1 MLHFQA
7 PSQHGAELDL
17 RSTAHHSFLVMV
29 AERHPSVSV
38 LTQGLPILCEEGLS
52 LLPRAWLVSLIV
64 TFIMLHCC
72 FLFALP
78 VQFSQLLEVCRV
90 CVSAKILSSCLVD
103 FPLSAMC

>member
-1 MLHFQA
+1 
-7 PSQHGAELDL
+7 
-17 RSTAHHSFLVMV
+17 MV

-38 LTQGLPILCEEGLS
+38 LTQGLPVLCEEGLS
-52 LLPRAWLVSLIV
+52 LLPRAWLVSLIM

-90 CVSAKILSSCLVD
+90 CVSAKVLSLCLVD

>member
-1 MLHFQA
+1 MA
-7 PSQHGAELDL
+7 
-17 RSTAHHSFLVMV
+17 AHRSFLVMV

-38 LTQGLPILCEEGLS
+38 LTQGLPVLCEEGLS